1 MKTTLLILLMG
12 ATAAFAETHIAVGVH
27 IGGGPVIYRS
37 ALPNAYVYASGYD
50 ADDYRWAPGYGAGP
64 YHGYRNEKEW
74 RKELKRREKERE
86 REMRRY
92 QKERERQER
101 EWRKSGRDRY
111 DYQHRGRDYDR
122 DYDRNYDRDRRW

>member
-1 MKTTLLILLMG
+1 MKTTFLILLMG
-12 ATAAFAETHIAVGVH
+12 ATAAFAETHVAVGVH
-27 IGGGPVIYRS
+27 IGGAPVYGS
-37 ALPNAYVYASGYD
+37 APLPYAYASAYGGG
-50 ADDYRWAPGYGAGP
+50 DYRWAPGYGVGP

-86 REMRRY
+86 KEMRRY
-92 QKERERQER
+92 QKQREREER